1 MTGGVRILSPAPC
14 RGAAYAAKVWRSHA
28 WGVTSPAA
36 KGKRGAAG
44 QMADVEGNSA
54 MAGDLV
60 ARLRERWIAARPLVE
75 RVLREPLTHF
85 VILGLAVFL
94 AGQLYA
100 GHASQHRIVVT
111 PAHVAQL
118 ANDYALQ
125 FGAKPDPATLD
136 ALVQRDVNDEILFR
150 QGRAM
155 RLDEGDQIVRRRV
168 VQKMQFLMQD
178 LNAPAEPTDAQ
189 LSAYYQ
195 AHAAHYAAV
204 PRASFSHIFF
214 SSDTAGDAAAKARAE
229 VVLKSLNDGITR
241 APDRGDPF
249 PDLYDFAAYEP
260 GQVERVFGHT
270 PFAQVV
276 ASAPVGRWVGPVR
289 SGYGWHLIYVSARQ
303 AAASPPLAQVR
314 DAVRTDYL
322 QEAQDAA
329 NKAAFDKLARDYR
342 VVRQDKGAGR

>member
-1 MTGGVRILSPAPC
+1 
-14 RGAAYAAKVWRSHA
+14 
-28 WGVTSPAA
+28 
-36 KGKRGAAG
+36 
-44 QMADVEGNSA
+44 MADVERSSRT
-54 MAGDLV
+54 AGAWVDGLNGG
-60 ARLRERWIAARPLVE
+60 WISARPVLA
-75 RVLREPLTHF
+75 RILREPLTHF
-85 VILGLAVFL
+85 LILGLAVFVAAQVH
-94 AGQLYA
+94 AGRT
-100 GHASQHRIVVT
+100 SQHRIVIT

-125 FGAKPDPATLD
+125 FGAKPDPATME
-136 ALVQRDVNDEILFR
+136 ALIRRDVNDEILFR

-195 AHAAHYAAV
+195 AHGAHYAAV